1 MAVKIVTDSM
11 ADLLS
16 RVVEESGIT
25 VIPINIH
32 FGTEVYRDGIDIT
45 TDEFYKKLDSSK
57 NFPTTS
63 APSPGVFAEKYGKI
77 FKTRKNTL
85 DDSYRSLF
93 IHWSIVETL

>member
-1 MAVKIVTDSM
+1 MWTQQFIELFIM
-11 ADLLS
+11 ADLPP
-16 RVVEESGIT
+16 RVVEELGIT

-45 TDEFYKKLDSSK
+45 TEEFYEKLDGST

-63 APSPGVFAEKYGKI
+63 APSPGVFGETYDKI
-77 FKTRKNTL
+77 FKRTRKNTL

-93 IHWSIVETL
+93 SHRSI